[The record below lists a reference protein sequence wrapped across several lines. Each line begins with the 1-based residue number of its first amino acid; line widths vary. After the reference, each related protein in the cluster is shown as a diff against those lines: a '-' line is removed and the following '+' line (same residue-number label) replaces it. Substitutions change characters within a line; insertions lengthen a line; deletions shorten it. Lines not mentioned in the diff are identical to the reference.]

1 MGAVFFLTKFFK
13 TVLYQSVLV
22 NRREEPKALFREVIN
37 MKPLVN
43 GVYAMLVTPM
53 YPNGNVDYDVL
64 RAEVRWAIRQGA
76 VGVVVTPSIGEFAC
90 LDDKERHNCFWV
102 CSNEAA
108 KHPGIVTIAMTADTC
123 TKKIREHTQVAIE
136 HGYDA
141 AQLIPPYYW
150 IPDDDEVFDHYSAA
164 ADMGLPLVVYHNPML
179 SKVTMSIP
187 LLKRIANIPGVV
199 AMKEVETDRQRR
211 LEPLFPALKEK
222 IKVFTTY
229 RAFTTGLLLGA
240 SGCFANIQSLPFC
253 VKMYGLWQQGERDHA
268 EAIQNLLNEVL
279 PRGGESNR
287 RHIGTNKLAATIVT
301 GINMGSPRA
310 PYGLPQK
317 EVGEKITSMLPQ
329 LWDLIK

>member
-1 MGAVFFLTKFFK
+1 MK
-13 TVLYQSVLV
+13 T
-22 NRREEPKALFREVIN
+22 
-37 MKPLVN
+37 LVN

-53 YPNGNVDYDVL
+53 HPNGMVNLDVL
-64 RAEVRWAIRQGA
+64 RAEVRWAITRGA

-90 LDDKERHNCFWV
+90 LNDGERWACF
-102 CSNEAA
+102 EACA
-108 KHPGIVTIAMTADTC
+108 DEASKYFIVGCQQQRERIITIAMTADTC
-123 TKKIREHTQVAIE
+123 TLKIAEHTRRALYL
-136 HGYDA
+136 GYDA

-150 IPDDDEVFDHYSAA
+150 IPDDEEVFDHYRLAA
-164 ADMGLPLVVYHNPML
+164 KMGLPLVVYHNPML

-187 LLKRIANIPGVV
+187 LLKRIAEIPGVV

-253 VKMYGLWQQGERDHA
+253 VKMYDLWQKGERDHA

-279 PRGGESNR
+279 PRGGESNK
-287 RHIGTNKLAATIVT
+287 RHIGTNKLAASLVT
-301 GINMGSPRA
+301 GIDMGSPRA
-310 PYGLPQK
+310 PYGMPSNEVRESIASKLPA
-317 EVGEKITSMLPQ
+317 
-329 LWDLIK
+329 LWDLVK

>member
-1 MGAVFFLTKFFK
+1 MFFSK
-13 TVLYQSVLV
+13 
-22 NRREEPKALFREVIN
+22 EVIEMN
-37 MKPLVN
+37 QSTKPLVN

-53 YPNGNVDYDVL
+53 HSNGEVNYDAL
-64 RAEVRWAIRQGA
+64 RAETRWAIEQGA

-90 LDDKERHNCFWV
+90 LEDKERWNCFHA
-102 CSNEAA
+102 CRDESSR
-108 KHPGIVTIAMTADTC
+108 HDGIITIAMTADTC
-123 TKKIREHTQVAIE
+123 TKKILLHTNKAIDL
-136 HGYDA
+136 GYDA

-150 IPDDDEVFDHYSAA
+150 IPDDEEVLDHYSLAA
-164 ADMGLPLVVYHNPML
+164 EMGLPLVVYHNPML

-187 LLKRIANIPGVV
+187 ILKRIANIPGVV

-240 SGCFANIQSLPFC
+240 SGCFANVQSLPFC
-253 VKMYGLWQQGERDHA
+253 VKMYDLWQKGERDHA

-287 RHIGTNKLAATIVT
+287 RHIGTNKLAASLVT

-310 PYGLPQK
+310 PYGLPSR
-317 EVGEKITSMLPQ
+317 EVQVSITSRLPQ
-329 LWDLIK
+329 IWDLIK

>member
-1 MGAVFFLTKFFK
+1 
-13 TVLYQSVLV
+13 
-22 NRREEPKALFREVIN
+22 

-53 YPNGNVDYDVL
+53 HPNGDVNFHAL
-64 RAEVRWAIRQGA
+64 AEEVRWAIEQGA

-90 LDDKERHNCFWV
+90 LDERERWNCFRS
-102 CSNEAA
+102 CEEAVLP
-108 KHPGIVTIAMTADTC
+108 HDGIITIAMTADTC
-123 TKKIREHTQVAIE
+123 TKKILQHTRKAIDL
-136 HGYDA
+136 GYDA

-150 IPDDDEVFDHYSAA
+150 IPDDEEVFDHYSLA
-164 ADMGLPLVVYHNPML
+164 ADMGLPLVVYHNPLL

-187 LLKRIANIPGVV
+187 LLKRIANINGVV

-211 LEPLFPALKEK
+211 LEPLFSGLKEK

-240 SGCFANIQSLPFC
+240 SGCFANVQSLPFC
-253 VKMYGLWQQGERDHA
+253 VKMYDLWQKGEREHA

-287 RHIGTNKLAATIVT
+287 RHVGTNKLAASLVT
-301 GINMGSPRA
+301 GIDMGSPRA

>member
-1 MGAVFFLTKFFK
+1 
-13 TVLYQSVLV
+13 
-22 NRREEPKALFREVIN
+22 
-37 MKPLVN
+37 
-43 GVYAMLVTPM
+43 MLVTPM
-53 YPNGNVDYDVL
+53 RNGIVNSNAL
-64 RAEVRWAIRQGA
+64 RAEVRWAIEHGA

-90 LDDKERHNCFWV
+90 LDDSERWECFRV
-102 CSNEAA
+102 CASEVA
-108 KHPGIVTIAMTADTC
+108 KFDDTVITIAMTADTC
-123 TKKIREHTQVAIE
+123 VAKVVEHTRRAI
-136 HGYDA
+136 HLGYDA

-150 IPDDDEVFDHYSAA
+150 IPDDDEVFDHYSSAA
-164 ADMGLPLVVYHNPML
+164 EMGLPLVVYHNPML

-211 LEPLFPALKEK
+211 LEPLFAGLKEK

-253 VKMYGLWQQGERDHA
+253 VKMHDLWQKGERDHA

-287 RHIGTNKLAATIVT
+287 RHIGTNKLAATLVT
-301 GINMGSPRA
+301 GIDMGSPRA

-317 EVGEKITSMLPQ
+317 EVGEKIISMLPQ